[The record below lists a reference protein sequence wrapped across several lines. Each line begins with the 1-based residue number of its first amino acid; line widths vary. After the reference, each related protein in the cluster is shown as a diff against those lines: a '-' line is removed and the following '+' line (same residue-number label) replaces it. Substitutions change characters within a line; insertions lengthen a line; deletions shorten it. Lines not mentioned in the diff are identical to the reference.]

1 MIIFRYVGRQKTS
14 SYFFEISTFIR
25 ENLSSYIRSNFC
37 QVLNRSVMVDR
48 EDLQE
53 GTISED
59 SDEVEEVVG
68 EAVEEVGDEA
78 F

>member
-1 MIIFRYVGRQKTS
+1 
-14 SYFFEISTFIR
+14 
-25 ENLSSYIRSNFC
+25 
-37 QVLNRSVMVDR
+37 MVDR